1 MAIRNLNINEEKYRE
16 AINELERLEYQH
28 KNHYKV
34 VRKSRI
40 GVAIGLTI
48 ALTATIMIVDY
59 GRRHPNWP
67 AKSETVQTMV
77 EDQPIK
83 LHRYYKVKF
92 GDSLA
97 GISEKTG
104 VPISTIR
111 HYNDMSPKDSLIYP
125 NQGLDLVYEVKE
137 KNLEYYTERY
147 KPNGKSLE
155 SVAADYNTDV
165 ETIISLNPGQI
176 IKNPND
182 GSYTLLTD
190 SILIPHFITPS
201 QLREAKQNNN
211 QK

>member
-1 MAIRNLNINEEKYRE
+1 MAIRNLNVSDETFR
-16 AINELERLEYQH
+16 AGINELERLEYNH

-34 VRKSRI
+34 VKEARKGI
-40 GVAIGLTI
+40 AFGL
-48 ALTATIMIVDY
+48 ALAVTTTAMIIDY

-67 AKSETVQTMV
+67 VGKDTTKVV
-77 EDQPIK
+77 EEQPIIM
-83 LHRYYKVKF
+83 HRYYKVQF

-111 HYNDMSPKDSLIYP
+111 HYNGMGPKDSIIYP
-125 NQGLDLVYEVKE
+125 DQGLDLVYEVKE
-137 KNLEYYTERY
+137 KNIEYYTERY
-147 KPNGKSLE
+147 KMNGKSIE
-155 SVAADYNTDV
+155 SIADDYNTDV
-165 ETIISLNPGQI
+165 ATIINLNPGQI